1 LHTQGHKEALVDLGV
16 ELWVSISCVG
26 LISRVKHSRARKYQH
41 KQDFSFKEVS
51 LAKLKV
57 VWTGGG
63 IFHEQNIQH
72 PFFATR
78 VEQLKHFIDSQTR
91 EA

>member
-1 LHTQGHKEALVDLGV
+1 
-16 ELWVSISCVG
+16 VSISCAG

-57 VWTGGG
+57 VWTGV
-63 IFHEQNIQH
+63 FFMSRTNNT
-72 PFFATR
+72 FFATR
-78 VEQLKHFIDSQTR
+78 VEQFQYHLDSKAR
-91 EA
+91 ETHNTT